1 MLFLLLVD
9 HLVTPGKCHF
19 VHSVLELESSVSR
32 ESSASSV
39 ISLCCGATCISVGIS
54 LPFVKH
60 ESSRH
65 IFACNNKTCPKGNF
79 FKVDAMAPTHL
90 QIYNLEQC
98 GTYVWTEKQILPLWH
113 TWYFS
118 RTPRTYSCKFFLA
131 GVIFYRFNAKNWQF
145 TV

>member
-19 VHSVLELESSVSR
+19 VHSVLKLESSVSR

-39 ISLCCGATCISVGIS
+39 ISLCCGATCILVGIS
-54 LPFVKH
+54 LPFDKH

-65 IFACNNKTCPKGNF
+65 IFACNNKSCPKGKF
-79 FKVDAMAPTHL
+79 FNVDAMAPTHL

-98 GTYVWTEKQILPLWH
+98 GTYVWAEKQILPSW
-113 TWYFS
+113 FS
-118 RTPRTYSCKFFLA
+118 DLLAKSIYTLFFHPFFFKLVYSLTRI
-131 GVIFYRFNAKNWQF
+131 VIELLNL
-145 TV
+145 